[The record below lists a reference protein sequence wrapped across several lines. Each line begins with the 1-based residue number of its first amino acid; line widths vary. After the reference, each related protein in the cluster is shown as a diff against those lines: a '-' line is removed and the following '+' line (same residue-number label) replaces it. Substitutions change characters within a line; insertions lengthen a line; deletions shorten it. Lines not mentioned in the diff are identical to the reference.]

1 MKLLGPFP
9 LSVIIVLFSALNC
22 DAQTFGELLKSCE
35 AITNESS
42 ALTGEIADIPR
53 AGLPCWY
60 YVSAIQDMSVLE
72 DGEGKRLLGVCS
84 PPNSTTMDFVKIF
97 VRSAKNKKLRTNGDA
112 AALALPGFAQ
122 AFPCTADARYFSRRI
137 KP

>member
-1 MKLLGPFP
+1 ML
-9 LSVIIVLFSALNC
+9 VLRVC
-22 DAQTFGELLKSCE
+22 Y
-35 AITNESS
+35 
-42 ALTGEIADIPR
+42 PR
-53 AGLPCWY
+53 
-60 YVSAIQDMSVLE
+60 QSVLE

-122 AFPCTADARYFSRRI
+122 AFPCTADARYFSRRN

>member
-9 LSVIIVLFSALNC
+9 LGVIIVLFSALNC

-60 YVSAIQDMSVLE
+60 YMSAIQDMSVLE

-97 VRSAKNKKLRTNGDA
+97 VRSAKDEW
-112 AALALPGFAQ
+112 
-122 AFPCTADARYFSRRI
+122 
-137 KP
+137 